1 MNGRHITACL
11 KLVFG
16 LGLFA
21 ASIVATAQP
30 PAKVQRIA
38 VLAVAAPSATWRTF
52 PAFQAFLEGLRE
64 LGHVEG
70 ENLAIVFRSAES
82 DFSRL
87 PYLTAELVALKP
99 EVFLVG
105 TCGAP
110 LDAIKHVTSTIPIV
124 VATCTDDMV
133 ASGIVASLA
142 HPGGQVTGLQKLNP
156 ELSAKRLELLKEVV
170 PQASRVAVVWD
181 PGYSNFAA
189 DWRALRAAAR
199 ILGVTLLPVEVRG
212 AREYETAFATI
223 AHEHAE
229 ALLAFSDA
237 ITNAHGQELA
247 ELAAKNRLPTMYPFR
262 ESANAGGLMSYGP
275 SIPSSLASRRPVP
288 KPRTAPAPR
297 PRAPTSGVEI
307 STLQASNYVVKG
319 GKNDNR
325 FAHGKP
331 LPCCSP

>member
-1 MNGRHITACL
+1 MNNPNIIACL
-11 KLVFG
+11 RMLVVG
-16 LGLFA
+16 LL
-21 ASIVATAQP
+21 VAPIIATGQP
-30 PAKVQRIA
+30 TTKVHRIA

-64 LGHVEG
+64 LGYVEG
-70 ENLAIVFRSAES
+70 ENLVIDFRSAES
-82 DFSRL
+82 NFSRL
-87 PYLTAELVALKP
+87 PYLTTELVALKP

-110 LDAIKHVTSTIPIV
+110 LDAIKRATSTIPIV

-170 PQASRVAVVWD
+170 PQASRVAVIWD
-181 PGYSNFAA
+181 PGYSDFAA
-189 DWRALRAAAR
+189 DWRALHAAAR
-199 ILGVTLLPVEVRG
+199 GLRVTLLPVEVRG
-212 AREYETAFATI
+212 ATEYETAFTTI
-223 AHEHAE
+223 AHERAE

-275 SIPSSLASRRPVP
+275 NIPEMFRRSATFIDKILKGAKPGDLPVEQP
-288 KPRTAPAPR
+288 TKYEFVVNLKAA
-297 PRAPTSGVEI
+297 RALGVTIPQSVLMRADKVIE
-307 STLQASNYVVKG
+307 
-319 GKNDNR
+319 
-325 FAHGKP
+325 
-331 LPCCSP
+331 